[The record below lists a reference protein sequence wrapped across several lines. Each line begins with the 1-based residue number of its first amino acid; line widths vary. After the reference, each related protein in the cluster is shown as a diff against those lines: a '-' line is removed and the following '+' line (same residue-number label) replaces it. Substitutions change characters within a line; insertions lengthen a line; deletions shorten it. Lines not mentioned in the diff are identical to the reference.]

1 MMLRLFLTI
10 TLLISTA
17 NAYSPKVS
25 WLKQLNPIND
35 LEFVSTPEQDHTA
48 LYNAFAKAQKTI
60 RIGIFG
66 ISSQD
71 MADQIEK
78 QVRRGIEVTIICDK
92 YCTNNEKRKA
102 IFDQLKKAGAN
113 IMVAT
118 KGFTISHWKMF
129 VIDDTLAFVST
140 MNFISRSNQM
150 RDLGVF
156 TADKAV
162 ISEITAVFDQDV
174 KNTLKQEAITPKLTN
189 TNLVWSPNNSEAK
202 LIDLINSADSS
213 IEIWIENMGNPNI
226 HNALADAV
234 KRKVQVRVLTSLCG
248 LGMPAEAAYKNLRDL
263 SSKGVVVKGT
273 PFPANEEIPYIH
285 AKTIN
290 VDHKAVFLGSEN
302 FSVNS
307 LTKARELGIIFS
319 DVATEVKMA
328 ALFEKDW
335 AKAVEIPAEAPKK
348 CVPLTSNTEE

>member
-10 TLLISTA
+10 SLLISTA
-17 NAYSPKVS
+17 HAYTPKAT
-25 WLKQLNPIND
+25 WLKQLNPITD
-35 LEFVSTPEQDHTA
+35 LDLVATPEQDHTP

-66 ISSQD
+66 ISSKD

-78 QVRRGIEVTIICDK
+78 QIKRGIEVTIICDK

-102 IFDQLKKAGAN
+102 IFDQLKTAGAN
-113 IMVAT
+113 IMIST
-118 KGFTISHWKMF
+118 KEFSISHWKMF

-140 MNFISRSNQM
+140 MNFISRANQM

-156 TADKAV
+156 TADKSI
-162 ISEITAVFDQDV
+162 ISEIVAVFDQDV
-174 KNTLKQEAITPKLTN
+174 KNAAQQTAVTPELKS

-202 LIDLINSADSS
+202 LVDLINSADRS
-213 IEIWIENMGNPNI
+213 IEIWIENMGNPRI
-226 HNALADAV
+226 HEALAEAV
-234 KRKVQVRVLTSLCG
+234 KRKVNVRVLTSLCG
-248 LGMPAEAAYKNLRDL
+248 LGMPAEAAYKNLKDL
-263 SSKGVVVKGT
+263 SSKGVAVKGT
-273 PFPANEEIPYIH
+273 PFPAHEELPYIH

-302 FSVNS
+302 FSINS
-307 LTKARELGIIFS
+307 LTKARELGIVFT
-319 DVATEVKMA
+319 DVAIEQKMA

-348 CVPLTSNTEE
+348 CTPLTANTEE

>member
-17 NAYSPKVS
+17 NAYSPKVP
-25 WLKQLNPIND
+25 WLKQLNSIND
-35 LEFVSTPEQDHTA
+35 LELVVTPEQDHTP

-66 ISSQD
+66 ISSKD

-78 QVRRGIEVTIICDK
+78 QIKRGIDVTIICDK

-102 IFDQLKKAGAN
+102 IFEQLKTAGAN

-129 VIDDTLAFVST
+129 VIDDTLAFIST
-140 MNFISRSNQM
+140 MNFISRANQM

-156 TADKAV
+156 TADKNV
-162 ISEITAVFDQDV
+162 ISEIIAVFDQDV
-174 KNTLKQEAITPKLTN
+174 KNAQKQSANTPELKV
-189 TNLVWSPNNSEAK
+189 TNLVWSPNNSEGK
-202 LIDLINSADSS
+202 LVDLINSADSS
-213 IEIWIENMGNPNI
+213 IEIWIENMGNPRI
-226 HNALADAV
+226 HEALASAV
-234 KRKVQVRVLTSLCG
+234 KRNVQVRVLTSVCG
-248 LGMPAEAAYKNLRDL
+248 LGMAADAAYRNLKDL
-263 SSKGVVVKGT
+263 SKKGVVVKGT
-273 PFPANEEIPYIH
+273 PYPANEEIPYIH

-307 LTKARELGIIFS
+307 LTKARELGIVFN
-319 DVATEVKMA
+319 DQATEAKMA

-335 AKAVEIPAEAPKK
+335 SKAVEIPEEAPEK
-348 CVPLTSNTEE
+348 CSPLTSNTEE